1 MISNKNTCLGFTLIE
16 LMVTLAIAA
25 ILLMVAIPSMTT
37 YKRNA
42 ELTSATNTLLGSI
55 NAARSEAMKRGMNA
69 MVVPTNNGTDWN
81 AGWIVFVY
89 KFVAG
94 RTPAYAYDATYDTLI
109 SSQASLPSYVS
120 ISASGTAGSSA
131 PYVMF
136 DASGFGKTKGEAGMV
151 TNFTFN
157 IARNDV
163 AGAEIFTQTRRIKA
177 SRIGRVRVCK
187 PISATDSKCLA
198 AAD

>member
-1 MISNKNTCLGFTLIE
+1 MIPNKNTCRGFTLIE

-55 NAARSEAMKRGMNA
+55 NAARGEAMKRGMNA

-94 RTPAYAYDATYDTLI
+94 RTPAYTYDATYDTII
-109 SSQASLPSYVS
+109 SSQAPLPSYVN
-120 ISASGTAGSSA
+120 ITANGTAGSSA
-131 PYVMF
+131 PYIMF
-136 DASGFGKTKGEAGMV
+136 DASGFVKVKPADPSG
-151 TNFTFN
+151 NLTFSLS
-157 IARNDV
+157 RTDV
-163 AGAEIFTQTRRIKA
+163 SGTELAQQTRRIKIA
-177 SRIGRVRVCK
+177 KTGRTRTCK
-187 PISATDSKCLA
+187 PASDSTCTNTTSL
-198 AAD
+198 